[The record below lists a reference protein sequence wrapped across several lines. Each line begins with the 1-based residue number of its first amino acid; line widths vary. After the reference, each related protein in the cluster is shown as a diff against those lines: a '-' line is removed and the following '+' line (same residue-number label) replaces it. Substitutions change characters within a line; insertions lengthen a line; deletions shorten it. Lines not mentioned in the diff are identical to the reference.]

1 MAQYHVFGWFGAQAT
16 SSITLLPVWRAC
28 LDAANILQPLLMFST
43 DTWTSGMWVCS
54 SQLIWCISFSAA
66 LGSVRSSGE
75 ATLTRTRRKPPS
87 SPGSCFGVLLVQ
99 EVVGAD
105 GEGIPG
111 VFGDAVVLAKVMFG
125 FSLALAVLE

>member
-1 MAQYHVFGWFGAQAT
+1 ML
-16 SSITLLPVWRAC
+16 SK
-28 LDAANILQPLLMFST
+28 

-54 SQLIWCISFSAA
+54 SQLSWYISFSAA

-99 EVVGAD
+99 EVVGVD
-105 GEGIPG
+105 GDGITG
-111 VFGDAVVLAKVMFG
+111 VPGDAVVLAKVMFA
-125 FSLALAVLE
+125 FLLVLTIVE

>member
-1 MAQYHVFGWFGAQAT
+1 ML
-16 SSITLLPVWRAC
+16 SK
-28 LDAANILQPLLMFST
+28 

-54 SQLIWCISFSAA
+54 SQLSWCISFAAA

-99 EVVGAD
+99 EVVGVD
-105 GEGIPG
+105 GEGITG
-111 VFGDAVVLAKVMFG
+111 VPGDAVVLAKVMFG
-125 FSLALAVLE
+125 FLLVLAIVE